1 MMGLGFLSI
10 RGAPE
15 PCRIDIVFQEQLTT
29 AVLVCGEDGDI
40 RPGDVGVALGW
51 PQLVTLPEHLRGSDR
66 EPPSF
71 LGP

>member
-1 MMGLGFLSI
+1 MAGLGFLST

-15 PCRIDIVFQEQLTT
+15 PHRIDIVSQEQLTT
-29 AVLVCGEDGDI
+29 AMLVSREDGDV
-40 RPGDVGVALGW
+40 RPGDVRVALGW